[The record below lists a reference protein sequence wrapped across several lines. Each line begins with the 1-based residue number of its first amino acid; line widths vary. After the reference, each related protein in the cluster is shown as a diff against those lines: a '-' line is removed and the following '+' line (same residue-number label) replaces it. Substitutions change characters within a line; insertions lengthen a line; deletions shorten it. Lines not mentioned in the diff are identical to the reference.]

1 MKLVEKTSE
10 LLINDGRIFYIGSGT
25 SGRLGIV
32 DASECLPTFGI
43 DNKIYGIIAG
53 GDKAIRKSQEYAEDS
68 KTQAWEDLKPYNLSK
83 NDIVIGISASGST
96 PYVVSGINECNKNG
110 IYTGCITCNR
120 NSSLAKLSSY
130 PVEVIVGPEYITGSS
145 RMKAGTAQKMVLNMI
160 STTVMIKLGRVF
172 DNKMIDMKLSNN
184 KLHERAIRI
193 LKSILKIGDDEAK
206 KLIKENNNIRLSI
219 EKFRTGEQK

>member
-43 DNKIYGIIAG
+43 EDKIYGIIAG

-219 EKFRTGEQK
+219 EKFRIGEQK

>member
-10 LLINDGRIFYIGSGT
+10 LLTNDGRIFYIGSGT

-43 DNKIYGIIAG
+43 EDKIYGIIAG

>member
-43 DNKIYGIIAG
+43 EDKIYGIIAG

-96 PYVVSGINECNKNG
+96 PYVVSGINKCNKNG